1 MIQNKPLSPVM
12 LRLSNLFVQLR
23 QKIGLPGLLMLLVVV
38 LVGCNSAIDDQI
50 RFEQQSLAEP
60 EGITRTDF
68 SARILSADEND
79 WRIGPLFVGFVNVFN
94 PPFPNPIGNQN
105 IRFELDVISFDAV
118 DGLIIVTQDETGF
131 NRTLFTFPSAPLPTG
146 IITVQFPARLLDNT
160 GIFTNARGIH
170 RIWAYDRRGRLITYG
185 DILVE

>member
-1 MIQNKPLSPVM
+1 MQFLSKHK
-12 LRLSNLFVQLR
+12 S
-23 QKIGLPGLLMLLVVV
+23 GLLIGCIWLLF
-38 LVGCNSAIDDQI
+38 LSCDSANDDQI
-50 RFEQQSLAEP
+50 RFEQQSFVEP

-68 SARILSADEND
+68 SARITSLDEND
-79 WRIGPLFVGFVNVFN
+79 WRIGPLFQGFVNVFN

-105 IRFELDVISFDAV
+105 VRFELDVISIDAV
-118 DGLIIVTQDETGF
+118 DGLIVVTQDETGF
-131 NRTLFTFPSAPLPTG
+131 NRTLFTFPSSPLPTG

-170 RIWAYDRRGRLITYG
+170 RIWCYDRRGRLITFG